1 MPTFNRRA
9 FVPMA
14 IKCFLA
20 QDYPEIELIIVD
32 DGTDRVADLIPND
45 PRIRYVPL
53 EAKIKLGL
61 KRNYANEQ
69 SKGEFIINWDD
80 DDWSSPLRVTRQ
92 VQPMIDNPLIEL
104 TGTSQIFYFT
114 FGQPREKTLAYIY
127 SSTSKPPWLGG
138 IAYRRSVWE
147 RLRFDDGPRVG
158 EDTRFQNQIS
168 IPARYDIKDP
178 ALFVAG
184 VHRQND
190 SPKHTHGPGWGSIPA
205 LKVQQVFGAQLH

>member
-20 QDYPEIELIIVD
+20 QDYPNLELIIVD
-32 DGTDRVADLIPND
+32 DGTDRVADLVPVD
-45 PRIRYVPL
+45 PRILYVPL
-53 EAKIKLGL
+53 ETKAKLGL

-69 SKGEFIINWDD
+69 SKGEFIVNWDD
-80 DDWSSPLRVTRQ
+80 DDWSSPSRVTRQ
-92 VQPMIDNPLIEL
+92 IQPMIDNPAIEL
-104 TGTSQIFYFT
+104 TGSSQIYYFT
-114 FGQPREKTLAYIY
+114 FGQSREKTQAYIY
-127 SSTSKPPWLGG
+127 GSTSKPPWLGG
-138 IAYRRSVWE
+138 IAYRRSTWE
-147 RLRFDDGPRVG
+147 RLRFDDAPRVG

-168 IPARYDIKDP
+168 VSARYDVKDP

-190 SPKHTHGPGWGSIPA
+190 SPKHTHGPGWGAYPVA
-205 LKVQQVFGAQLH
+205 KLQQVFGVHPH